1 MARKQNAEEFV
12 RFGSFRFAES
22 FVGSR
27 TYDLQD
33 GKNINALAADQLAL
47 GTVYL
52 SQAVPNFFFGVLPS
66 NTSLG
71 AAATT
76 QRRNLLMPYPQF
88 TTITEGRRASVRVG
102 TTHFSSRLRSEC
114 LRTFGAAFVHRF
126 KDDGTT
132 RLSQPPRRKTL
143 TGNRRL

>member
-52 SQAVPNFFFGVLPS
+52 SQAVPNFS
-66 NTSLG
+66 W
-71 AAATT
+71 
-76 QRRNLLMPYPQF
+76 R
-88 TTITEGRRASVRVG
+88 
-102 TTHFSSRLRSEC
+102 SSRQHYPVSGRYD
-114 LRTFGAAFVHRF
+114 AA
-126 KDDGTT
+126 
-132 RLSQPPRRKTL
+132 P
-143 TGNRRL
+143 